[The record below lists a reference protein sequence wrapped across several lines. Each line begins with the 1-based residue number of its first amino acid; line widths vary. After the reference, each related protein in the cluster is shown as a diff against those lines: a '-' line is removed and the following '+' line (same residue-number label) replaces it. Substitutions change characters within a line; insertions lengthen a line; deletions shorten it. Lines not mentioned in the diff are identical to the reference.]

1 MKRSFRL
8 TGVLFGIAAVLML
21 AGCSEETGMI
31 KAEDVRIDAV
41 VRPTGQY
48 PESFTVTYS
57 ADVSKK
63 DVKAVDFHMKGKAG
77 SWGSNAAH
85 DFEADFESLTVKGD
99 TITLIPKDFPEK
111 FFYVKSYEVKC
122 NDPDLSFSNEDVS
135 AVSTLVADDFAD
147 LKAEGE
153 KASFDYHLFTPDK
166 TENMPIVVVFH
177 GYGDTNNLLT
187 YRTAVAWAEPKNQ
200 EIRPCYIMAPVIPDD
215 KYFNA
220 GARANIIEEV
230 MVLVRNMADEGKV
243 DRERVYVMGN
253 SFGGM
258 TSIELAEAYPDEVAG
273 VMALC
278 PALMYSD
285 SATANISKM
294 KDVPLFILHAEHDGT
309 IPFTDSQKAVDI
321 LNKAGAKDVRL
332 KGFTDEEMNAAG
344 GSSDKDSTYSYHHVE
359 LAVMEDDSYMEWL
372 YGL

>member
-1 MKRSFRL
+1 MKKTQRF
-8 TGVLFGIAAVLML
+8 TGLMLGVAAVFML
-21 AGCSEETGMI
+21 AACKEETGMI

-48 PESFTVTYS
+48 PESFKVTYS
-57 ADVSKK
+57 ADVSGK
-63 DVKAVDFHMKGKAG
+63 DVKAADFHMKGKAG
-77 SWGSNAAH
+77 SWGSDAAH
-85 DFEADFESLTVKGD
+85 DFEADFESILVDGN
-99 TITLIPKDFPEK
+99 TITLKPKDFPEK
-111 FFYVKSYEVKC
+111 FFYVKRYNVTC
-122 NDPDLSFSNEDVS
+122 NDPELSFSDENVL
-135 AVSTLVADDFAD
+135 AVSTPVADDFAD
-147 LKAEGE
+147 LRAEGE

-166 TENMPIVVVFH
+166 TEDMPIVIVFH

-200 EIRPCYIMAPVIPDD
+200 EIRPCYVLAPVIPDD
-215 KYFNA
+215 KYFDA
-220 GARANIIEEV
+220 GSRADIIEEV
-230 MVLVRNMADEGKV
+230 MSLVRKMAGEGKV
-243 DRERVYVMGN
+243 DPKRVYVMGN

-258 TSIELAEAYPDEVAG
+258 TSIELAEAYPDEVSG

-278 PALMYSD
+278 PALMYSG

-344 GSSDKDSTYSYHHVE
+344 GSPDKDSTYSYHHVE

-372 YGL
+372 YNL